1 MSLINKMLQDLEQR
15 SDASSRSQPLV
26 GDVRAVASA
35 GASRP
40 RVGVL
45 IALLVLGGIAL
56 AAAWITLR
64 PSAPKP
70 ALASIAAR
78 PAVAAM
84 VAAASAPVAVASA
97 PPAQAKPKPAIEAPA
112 IEAPAIAAATP
123 ASANP
128 VLAQAVIKKP
138 SQPAADD
145 AAFDPVSSVRATDAA
160 PAAKSS
166 KRFTP
171 QQQAD
176 NLYLQAFAQLQQGRS
191 VEARQNLQQVL
202 GLNADHV
209 KARQL
214 LASLL
219 IEANAL
225 DDAAALLREGLKRSP
240 SETAFSMALARLQLE
255 SGEADKALETLAQ
268 SAQTAGDEP
277 QYHGFY
283 AVLLQRAKRHDEA
296 VQHYL
301 LALRS
306 DPAMPNWLVGI
317 GISLQEQGRNSDAAE
332 AFARARDGG
341 LLNAQLLEFV
351 EQRLQQLP

>member
-15 SDASSRSQPLV
+15 SDADSRSQPLV
-26 GDVRAVASA
+26 GDVRAVAGT
-35 GASRP
+35 GASQP
-40 RVGVL
+40 RLGVL
-45 IALLVLGGIAL
+45 SALLVLGGIAL

-70 ALASIAAR
+70 TLASIAAS

-84 VAAASAPVAVASA
+84 VAAASAPVAMASD

-112 IEAPAIAAATP
+112 SAAATP
-123 ASANP
+123 ARASASP
-128 VLAQAVIKKP
+128 VLAQGVIKKL
-138 SQPAADD
+138 SRPAPEV
-145 AAFDPVSSVRATDAA
+145 AAADPVSAVRSPEAA
-160 PAAKSS
+160 PPAKSS

-191 VEARQNLQQVL
+191 AEARQNLQQVL
-202 GLNADHV
+202 VLNADHV

-268 SAQTAGDEP
+268 GAQSAGDEP

-283 AVLLQRAKRHDEA
+283 AALLQRVRRHDEA

-306 DPAMPNWLVGI
+306 DPTMPNWLVGI

-341 LLNAQLLEFV
+341 LLNAQLLEFI

>member
-15 SDASSRSQPLV
+15 SDAGSRSQPLV

-112 IEAPAIAAATP
+112 IAAATP

-145 AAFDPVSSVRATDAA
+145 AASDPVSSVRATDAA

>member
-97 PPAQAKPKPAIEAPA
+97 PPTQAKPKPA

-145 AAFDPVSSVRATDAA
+145 AASDPVSSVRAPEAA
-160 PAAKSS
+160 PPAKSS

-268 SAQTAGDEP
+268 GAQTAGDEP

-341 LLNAQLLEFV
+341 LLNAQLLEILRAAFDWDR
-351 EQRLQQLP
+351 ELNG

>member
-15 SDASSRSQPLV
+15 SDADSRSQPLV

-40 RVGVL
+40 RLGVL

-97 PPAQAKPKPAIEAPA
+97 PPTQAKPKPT

-145 AAFDPVSSVRATDAA
+145 AASDPVSSVRATDAA

-202 GLNADHV
+202 VLNAEHV

-219 IEANAL
+219 IEVNAL

-255 SGEADKALETLAQ
+255 SGEADKALQTLAQ
-268 SAQTAGDEP
+268 GAQAAGDEP

>member
-15 SDASSRSQPLV
+15 SDADSRSQPLV

-40 RVGVL
+40 RLGVL

-97 PPAQAKPKPAIEAPA
+97 PPTQAKPKPT

-145 AAFDPVSSVRATDAA
+145 AAFDPVSSARSSDAA

-202 GLNADHV
+202 VLNAEHV

-219 IEANAL
+219 IEVNAL

-268 SAQTAGDEP
+268 GAQTAGDEP

>member
-15 SDASSRSQPLV
+15 SDAGSRSQPLV

-84 VAAASAPVAVASA
+84 VAAASAPVAVASV
-97 PPAQAKPKPAIEAPA
+97 PPAQAKPKPA

-145 AAFDPVSSVRATDAA
+145 AASDPVSSVRATDAA

-332 AFARARDGG
+332 AFVRARDGG

>member
-15 SDASSRSQPLV
+15 SDAGSRSQPLV

-40 RVGVL
+40 RLGVL

-97 PPAQAKPKPAIEAPA
+97 PPTQAKPKPT

-145 AAFDPVSSVRATDAA
+145 AASDPVSSVRAPEAA
-160 PAAKSS
+160 PPAKSS

-202 GLNADHV
+202 VLNAEHV

-219 IEANAL
+219 IEVNAL

-341 LLNAQLLEFV
+341 SLNAQLLEFV

>member
-15 SDASSRSQPLV
+15 SDADSRSQPLV

-40 RVGVL
+40 RLGVL

-70 ALASIAAR
+70 ALASMAAR

-97 PPAQAKPKPAIEAPA
+97 PPTQAKPKPTIEAPA
-112 IEAPAIAAATP
+112 IAPAIAAATP
-123 ASANP
+123 VSASP

-145 AAFDPVSSVRATDAA
+145 AAFDPVSSARSSDAA

-202 GLNADHV
+202 VLNAEHV

-219 IEANAL
+219 IEVNAL

-268 SAQTAGDEP
+268 GAQTAGDEP

>member
-15 SDASSRSQPLV
+15 SDAGSRSQPLV

-84 VAAASAPVAVASA
+84 VAAASAPVAVASV
-97 PPAQAKPKPAIEAPA
+97 PPAQAKPKPA

-145 AAFDPVSSVRATDAA
+145 AASDPVSSVRATDAA

-255 SGEADKALETLAQ
+255 SGDADKALETLAQ

>member
-1 MSLINKMLQDLEQR
+1 M
-15 SDASSRSQPLV
+15 
-26 GDVRAVASA
+26 
-35 GASRP
+35 
-40 RVGVL
+40 
-45 IALLVLGGIAL
+45 
-56 AAAWITLR
+56 
-64 PSAPKP
+64 
-70 ALASIAAR
+70 
-78 PAVAAM
+78 
-84 VAAASAPVAVASA
+84 
-97 PPAQAKPKPAIEAPA
+97 
-112 IEAPAIAAATP
+112 
-123 ASANP
+123 
-128 VLAQAVIKKP
+128 LAQAVIKKP

-145 AAFDPVSSVRATDAA
+145 AAFDPVSSARSSDAA

-202 GLNADHV
+202 VLNAEHV

-219 IEANAL
+219 IEVNAL

-255 SGEADKALETLAQ
+255 SGEADKALQTLAQ
-268 SAQTAGDEP
+268 GAQAAGDEP

>member
-97 PPAQAKPKPAIEAPA
+97 PPTQAKPKPA

-145 AAFDPVSSVRATDAA
+145 AASDPVSSVRAPEAA
-160 PAAKSS
+160 PPAKSS

-268 SAQTAGDEP
+268 GAQTAGDEP

>member
-15 SDASSRSQPLV
+15 SDAGSRSQPLV

-97 PPAQAKPKPAIEAPA
+97 PPAQAKPKPA

-255 SGEADKALETLAQ
+255 SGEADKALETLARG
-268 SAQTAGDEP
+268 AQAAGDEP

-283 AVLLQRAKRHDEA
+283 AALLQRVRRHDEA

>member
-97 PPAQAKPKPAIEAPA
+97 PPTQAKPKPT

-145 AAFDPVSSVRATDAA
+145 AASDPVSSVRAPEAA
-160 PAAKSS
+160 PPAKSS

-268 SAQTAGDEP
+268 GAQTAGDEP

>member
-15 SDASSRSQPLV
+15 SDAGSRSQPLV

-97 PPAQAKPKPAIEAPA
+97 PPTQAKPKPA

-145 AAFDPVSSVRATDAA
+145 AASDPVSSVRAPEAA
-160 PAAKSS
+160 PPAKSS

-268 SAQTAGDEP
+268 GAQTAGDEP

>member
-97 PPAQAKPKPAIEAPA
+97 PPTQAKPKPT

-145 AAFDPVSSVRATDAA
+145 AASDPVSSVRAPEAA
-160 PAAKSS
+160 PPAKSS

-255 SGEADKALETLAQ
+255 SGEAGKALETLAQ

>member
-15 SDASSRSQPLV
+15 SDADSRSQPLV

-97 PPAQAKPKPAIEAPA
+97 PPTQAKPKPT

-145 AAFDPVSSVRATDAA
+145 AASDPVSSVRAPEAA
-160 PAAKSS
+160 PPAKSS

-202 GLNADHV
+202 VLNAEHV

-219 IEANAL
+219 IEVNAL

-268 SAQTAGDEP
+268 GAQTAGDEP

>member
-97 PPAQAKPKPAIEAPA
+97 PPTQAKPKPT

-145 AAFDPVSSVRATDAA
+145 AASDPVSSVRAPEAA
-160 PAAKSS
+160 PPAKSS

>member
-97 PPAQAKPKPAIEAPA
+97 PPTQAKPKPT

-145 AAFDPVSSVRATDAA
+145 AASDPVSSVRAPEAA
-160 PAAKSS
+160 PPAKSS

-202 GLNADHV
+202 VLNAEHV

-219 IEANAL
+219 IEVNAL

-255 SGEADKALETLAQ
+255 SGEADKALQTLAQ
-268 SAQTAGDEP
+268 GAQAAGDEP

>member
-15 SDASSRSQPLV
+15 SDAGSRSQPLV

-97 PPAQAKPKPAIEAPA
+97 PPTQAKPKPT

-145 AAFDPVSSVRATDAA
+145 AAFDPVSSARSSDAA

-268 SAQTAGDEP
+268 GAQTAGDEP

>member
-112 IEAPAIAAATP
+112 IAAATP

-145 AAFDPVSSVRATDAA
+145 AASDPVSSVRATDAA

-268 SAQTAGDEP
+268 GAQTAGDEP

>member
-112 IEAPAIAAATP
+112 IAAATP

-145 AAFDPVSSVRATDAA
+145 AASDPVSSVRAPEAA
-160 PAAKSS
+160 PPAKSS

>member
-15 SDASSRSQPLV
+15 SDAGSRSQPLV

-84 VAAASAPVAVASA
+84 VAAASAPVAVASV
-97 PPAQAKPKPAIEAPA
+97 PPAQAKPKPA

>member
-97 PPAQAKPKPAIEAPA
+97 PPTQAKPKPT

-145 AAFDPVSSVRATDAA
+145 AASDPVSSVRATDAA

-268 SAQTAGDEP
+268 GAQTAGDEP

>member
-15 SDASSRSQPLV
+15 SDAGSRSQPLV

-97 PPAQAKPKPAIEAPA
+97 PPTQAKPKPT

-145 AAFDPVSSVRATDAA
+145 AASDPVSSVRAPEAA
-160 PAAKSS
+160 PPAKSS

>member
-15 SDASSRSQPLV
+15 SDAGSRSQPLV

-84 VAAASAPVAVASA
+84 VAAASAPVAVASV
-97 PPAQAKPKPAIEAPA
+97 PPAQAKPKPA

-145 AAFDPVSSVRATDAA
+145 AASDPVSSVRATDAA